1 MCLFAA
7 FPQTRVAA
15 QSVAQSAAQNEPAK
29 KKQSPNGQIVFQST
43 QGGDG
48 FVNDIYVMDADGKRQ
63 TRLTYTPNFDET
75 IPIWSPKG
83 DQIAFQTNRGGNG
96 YELYLMDADGSNQRP
111 LRSAAHGGPIVG
123 SSFEWSPDG
132 KRLAYASGSDVYV
145 IKVSTPGGDDSKA
158 APVSVS
164 GGRLSGSE
172 DIEVSWSP
180 SGNRLV
186 VRNAQNCGG
195 CTDLYT
201 VNADGTNRVQVTNG
215 IGFDQHPRWSPSGMF
230 IAYEA
235 DRGGR
240 GIYVIKA
247 DGTGTETKVSGA
259 VGSFGVVE
267 WAPDGSRLAFK
278 SSAEKVYLVNPDG
291 SGLTLLTDVP
301 ADGGG
306 AVFWSPDSAK
316 VAFHNFNSG
325 FVDIYVVN
333 ADGSGHKASNYT
345 KTKRDDEFACNW
357 QRLPQEN
364 REQEDRR

>member
-1 MCLFAA
+1 MSIPRQASSRFLAA
-7 FPQTRVAA
+7 LAVA
-15 QSVAQSAAQNEPAK
+15 SLAAALPLSRAAGQQAAA
-29 KKQSPNGQIVFQST
+29 KKQSSNGQIVFQST

-48 FVNDIYVMDADGKRQ
+48 FVNDIYVMDADGKHQ
-63 TRLTYTPNFDET
+63 TRLTDTPTFDET

-83 DQIAFQTNRGGNG
+83 DVIAFQTNRGGDG
-96 YELYLMDADGSNQRP
+96 YELYLMSPDGSNQRP
-111 LRSAAHGGPIVG
+111 LRGAANGGPVTG

-132 KRLAYASGSDVYV
+132 KRLAYASGSNVYV
-145 IKVSTPGGDDSKA
+145 IEASAPDGGDSTS

-164 GGRLSGSE
+164 GARLPGSD

-180 SGNRLV
+180 FGNRLV

-215 IGFDQHPRWSPSGMF
+215 IGFDQHPRWSPSGTLV
-230 IAYEA
+230 AYEA

-240 GIYVIKA
+240 GIYVTNA
-247 DGTGTETKVSGA
+247 DGTGGETKVSGA

-278 SSAEKVYLVNPDG
+278 SGDDKVYLVYPDG
-291 SGLTLLTDVP
+291 SGLTLLSDVP

-306 AVFWSPDSAK
+306 AVFWSPDGAK
-316 VAFHNFNSG
+316 VAFHNFSNG
-325 FVDIYVVN
+325 CVDLYVVN
-333 ADGSGHKASNYT
+333 ADGSSRKASNYT
-345 KTKRDDEFACNW
+345 KTKRDDEFASNW
-357 QRLPQEN
+357 QRLNQ
-364 REQEDRR
+364 